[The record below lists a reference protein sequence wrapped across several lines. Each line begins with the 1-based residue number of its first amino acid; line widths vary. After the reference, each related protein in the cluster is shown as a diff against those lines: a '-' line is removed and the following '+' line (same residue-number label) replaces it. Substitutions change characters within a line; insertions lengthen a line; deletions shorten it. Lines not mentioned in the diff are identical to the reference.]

1 MKTRKTFSV
10 MLVICMLLSLVFP
23 SSWGVSNAA
32 SASDKVT
39 VIDVT
44 QYGADPTGVKAVPRA
59 YRQLSRQQKK

>member
-44 QYGADPTGVKAVPRA
+44 QYGADPTRPE
-59 YRQLSRQQKK
+59 